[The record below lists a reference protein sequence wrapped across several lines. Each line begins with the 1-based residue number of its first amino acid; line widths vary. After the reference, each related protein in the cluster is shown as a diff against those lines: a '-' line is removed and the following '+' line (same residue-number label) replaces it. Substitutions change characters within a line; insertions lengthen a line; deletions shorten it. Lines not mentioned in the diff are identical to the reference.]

1 MTGLASTYL
10 TVVHTDDELQEIRY
24 ALNTRDDFELPEGMF
39 VPWEDTLCKRALDED
54 RPCTTDV
61 PAVRGDHDAA
71 RSLGLQVYISVPVE
85 RPDGKLWGTL
95 CAADSSTVDDGAP
108 PWPGRPLGG
117 DEFLVALSDDHSGGD
132 LVAMADEAMYGV
144 KRSPLRPTAVEPSL
158 TWCR

>member
-1 MTGLASTYL
+1 MTGLAWTYL

-39 VPWEDTLCKRALDED
+39 VPWEDTLCKRARDED

-85 RPDGKLWGTL
+85 TPDGKREYAAAQAVF
-95 CAADSSTVDDGAP
+95 AADK
-108 PWPGRPLGG
+108 
-117 DEFLVALSDDHSGGD
+117 
-132 LVAMADEAMYGV
+132 AMYGV

-158 TWCR
+158 TW

>member
-61 PAVRGDHDAA
+61 PAVWGDHDAA
-71 RSLGLQVYISVPVE
+71 RTLGLQVYISVPVE
-85 RPDGKLWGTL
+85 TPDGKLWGTL

-108 PWPGRPLGG
+108 P
-117 DEFLVALSDDHSGGD
+117 
-132 LVAMADEAMYGV
+132 
-144 KRSPLRPTAVEPSL
+144 
-158 TWCR
+158 